1 MRRASTVTRIS
12 CLMVPLVFAWGC
24 AASSGSASGTKPAPP
39 PDKADQALAAAQSAL
54 QEAKAAR
61 AAAEAALQEAK
72 GNRAKLDQLVGA
84 MKTSNSSDAVQALDA
99 ARAANQAAQEAKLIA
114 QQAQQSA
121 DKLTTRQDRMFEKGQ
136 RK

>member
-1 MRRASTVTRIS
+1 MRWASTAIRIS

-24 AASSGSASGTKPAPP
+24 AGSSGAASGSKTPP
-39 PDKADQALAAAQSAL
+39 PDKADRALATAQSAL

-61 AAAEAALQEAK
+61 AASEAALQEAR
-72 GNRAKLDQLVGA
+72 GNRAKLDQIIAA
-84 MKTSNSSDAVQALDA
+84 MKTSNSSDATQALEA

-121 DKLTTRQDRMFEKGQ
+121 DKASTRQDRMFQKDM